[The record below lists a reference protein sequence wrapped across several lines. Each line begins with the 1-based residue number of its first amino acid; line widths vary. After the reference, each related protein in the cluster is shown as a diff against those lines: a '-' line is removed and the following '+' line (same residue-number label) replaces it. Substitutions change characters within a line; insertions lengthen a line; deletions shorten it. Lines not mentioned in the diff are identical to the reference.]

1 MTNICFFFLF
11 SILILLFI
19 TQISQFIGLLL
30 MPFVSIRVNWMEI
43 VMHTKKKIP
52 CPFSRNTSPMACIDV
67 CHIGQYLST

>member
-1 MTNICFFFLF
+1 MTNICFFLF

-43 VMHTKKKIP
+43 VMHPKKKIP